1 MDRLLKNLFRGLSRI
16 IPDCVTLAQAIAFNM
31 FLAFFPLLLLALG
44 ILSSDAQ
51 FHSVLNELPERLR
64 VILPPGS
71 EDIVIQYFVRKSPHP
86 WKWFLLGLGG
96 TLVAGSQ
103 VMSGFIEGFR
113 IVEGDLLRASYW
125 RTQLRALFLLIVAI
139 LPTLAVVMLTVFGR
153 QERAWLMRQLGSS
166 PLLIDAAIFLSQVIV
181 IFLLSMVILVF
192 LYRIG
197 RPGHKGIMCLFPGA
211 AVATVLWWVVDI
223 TFGFYVRKMPYDA
236 VYGGLAA
243 AIGLLLW
250 MYLTAMVVL
259 VGAAFNVE
267 RSVSEPEPFNLFAF
281 RRKWRQ

>member
-1 MDRLLKNLFRGLSRI
+1 MYK
-16 IPDCVTLAQAIAFNM
+16 
-31 FLAFFPLLLLALG
+31 
-44 ILSSDAQ
+44 
-51 FHSVLNELPERLR
+51 
-64 VILPPGS
+64 
-71 EDIVIQYFVRKSPHP
+71 
-86 WKWFLLGLGG
+86 
-96 TLVAGSQ
+96 
-103 VMSGFIEGFR
+103 
-113 IVEGDLLRASYW
+113 
-125 RTQLRALFLLIVAI
+125 
-139 LPTLAVVMLTVFGR
+139 R
-153 QERAWLMRQLGSS
+153 Q
-166 PLLIDAAIFLSQVIV
+166 
-181 IFLLSMVILVF
+181 
-192 LYRIG
+192 
-197 RPGHKGIMCLFPGA
+197 MCLFPGA

>member
-1 MDRLLKNLFRGLSRI
+1 MDRLLKNLFRGLGRI
-16 IPDCVTLAQAIAFNM
+16 VPDCVTLAQAIAFNM

-44 ILSSDAQ
+44 ILSSDAS
-51 FHSVLNELPERLR
+51 FHSVLKELPERLR

-113 IVEGDLLRASYW
+113 IIEGDLLRASYW
-125 RTQLRALFLLIVAI
+125 RTQLRALFLLIVSI

-153 QERAWLMRQLGSS
+153 QERAWLIRQFSSS
-166 PLLIDAAIFLSQVIV
+166 PLLIDAAIFLSQVVV

-197 RPGHKGIMCLFPGA
+197 RPGHKGIMRLFPGS

-281 RRKWRQ
+281 RRKWR